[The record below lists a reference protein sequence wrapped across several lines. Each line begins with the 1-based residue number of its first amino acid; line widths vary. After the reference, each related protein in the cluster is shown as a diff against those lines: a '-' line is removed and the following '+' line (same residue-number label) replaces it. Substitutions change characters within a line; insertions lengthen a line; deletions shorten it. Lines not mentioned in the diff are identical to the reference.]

1 MADPDD
7 PQGTSGD
14 KSSGIGVRIQRADV
28 SDAKEIL
35 ALQKLAYRSEG
46 EIYNDFHIPPLTQTL
61 EELMADLRRQVFLT
75 AKDENGRVV
84 GSVRAFS
91 KDGTCFIGRLIVH
104 PDLQRHGIGT
114 RLMRTIEA
122 QFQGEVGRYEL
133 FTGHR
138 SEGNI
143 RLYRRLGYEVSRGER
158 VSDALTL
165 VYMEKLS
172 G

>member
-1 MADPDD
+1 MADPNG
-7 PQGTSGD
+7 PQRE
-14 KSSGIGVRIQRADV
+14 SSEEGVRIRRAEV
-28 SDAKEIL
+28 SDAEDVL

-91 KDGTCFIGRLIVH
+91 RDGTCFIGRLIVH

-114 RLMRTIEA
+114 RLMQAIEGR
-122 QFQGEVGRYEL
+122 FQDAERYEL
-133 FTGHR
+133 FTGHK

-143 RLYRRLGYEVSRGER
+143 RLYQRLGYKVFRSEK

-165 VYMEKLS
+165 VYMEKQS

>member
-1 MADPDD
+1 
-7 PQGTSGD
+7 
-14 KSSGIGVRIQRADV
+14 
-28 SDAKEIL
+28 
-35 ALQKLAYRSEG
+35 LQKLAYKSEG

-75 AKDENGRVV
+75 AKDENGRIV

-114 RLMRTIEA
+114 RLMQAIEA

-133 FTGHR
+133 FTGHK

-143 RLYRRLGYEVSRGER
+143 RLYQRLGYRVFRSER

-165 VYMEKLS
+165 VYMEKLLPRVIGS
-172 G
+172 

>member
-1 MADPDD
+1 MADPNDRR
-7 PQGTSGD
+7 GTSGD
-14 KSSGIGVRIQRADV
+14 KGVRIQRAEV
-28 SDAKEIL
+28 SDAEEIL

-61 EELMADLRRQVFLT
+61 QELMADLRRQVFLT
-75 AKDENGRVV
+75 AEDENGRVV

-91 KDGTCFIGRLIVH
+91 KDGACFIGRLIVR

-114 RLMRTIEA
+114 RLMQEIEER
-122 QFQGEVGRYEL
+122 FQDAERYEL
-133 FTGHR
+133 FTGHK

-143 RLYRRLGYEVSRGER
+143 RLYQRLGYKVFRSEK
-158 VSDALTL
+158 VSDVLTL
-165 VYMEKLS
+165 VYMEKPS